1 MGCTACELSWPYLFS
16 TIDRGMEFMFCRMGT
31 RRSTMA
37 AARGLSS
44 SGFSFTA
51 ISPAQEMIT
60 HHGLQ
65 VDDGIAGPWH
75 KSEMHRNLAVAPACT
90 SRQAR
95 EASNAAYN
103 ISIALSSCQ
112 EGACS
117 IT

>member
-1 MGCTACELSWPYLFS
+1 MGMRNCLVYEPSSPSNRQAASQKILTGCTAWEVLWPYLFS

-60 HHGLQ
+60 HHELQ
-65 VDDGIAGPWH
+65 AEDGIAGP
-75 KSEMHRNLAVAPACT
+75 
-90 SRQAR
+90 
-95 EASNAAYN
+95 
-103 ISIALSSCQ
+103 
-112 EGACS
+112 
-117 IT
+117 